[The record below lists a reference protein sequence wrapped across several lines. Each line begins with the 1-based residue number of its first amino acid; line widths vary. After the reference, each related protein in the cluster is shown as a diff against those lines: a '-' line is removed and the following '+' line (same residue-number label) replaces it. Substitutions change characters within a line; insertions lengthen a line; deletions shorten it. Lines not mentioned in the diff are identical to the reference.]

1 MTPEHLLAGYISHAF
16 KAYLSSFGL
25 LQKEEKEAHQPE
37 HQKVQSGVIDFSGK
51 QLQVVCFQRGI
62 KDMFVFD
69 CLDDLEQQSLIGLS
83 HFHPQNV

>member
-1 MTPEHLLAGYISHAF
+1 MLLACLQRFSQQVIRVKLMTPEHLLAGYISHAF

-51 QLQVVCFQRGI
+51 QLQVVGF
-62 KDMFVFD
+62 
-69 CLDDLEQQSLIGLS
+69 
-83 HFHPQNV
+83 